1 MISFPPATEM
11 FQFAGFASFTYG
23 FSEGS
28 SRRMGF
34 PHSDIVGS
42 KLARSSPTLF
52 AACHVLHRLLAPRH
66 PPDALLCLRTCPR
79 DWTDRQTVISQPGT
93 TRPASDG
100 GTRLSEDDP
109 IMTRRP
115 FSNRVT
121 QRHASNGTGPKDP
134 SRQRMPSFLF
144 TMCNNDDDHR
154 AQPSTAP
161 NRFLPEETGPASA
174 YLTLTREAP

>member
-1 MISFPPATEM
+1 LISFPPATEM

-79 DWTDRQTVISQPGT
+79 DWTDRQTVTSQPGT
-93 TRPASDG
+93 YTSRQ
-100 GTRLSEDDP
+100 
-109 IMTRRP
+109 RRR
-115 FSNRVT
+115 NAT
-121 QRHASNGTGPKDP
+121 QRRQFAHSHEGHDRTASLNDTRATAQAPQDP

-144 TMCNNDDDHR
+144 TMCNNDDGSPR
-154 AQPSTAP
+154 P
-161 NRFLPEETGPASA
+161 
-174 YLTLTREAP
+174 TRHGAEPISS